1 MINVVALPICI
12 LAGSS
17 FDLIDGISRGLIMS
31 SPSLLSPLPLL
42 LFPFSFSSPSA
53 SSCFLARQWPLL
65 CSRHWTA
72 SIIALERSPSS
83 R

>member
-31 SPSLLSPLPLL
+31 SPSLLSPSLL
-42 LFPFSFSSPSA
+42 LFPFPFPSPST

-65 CSRHWTA
+65 CSRHWIA